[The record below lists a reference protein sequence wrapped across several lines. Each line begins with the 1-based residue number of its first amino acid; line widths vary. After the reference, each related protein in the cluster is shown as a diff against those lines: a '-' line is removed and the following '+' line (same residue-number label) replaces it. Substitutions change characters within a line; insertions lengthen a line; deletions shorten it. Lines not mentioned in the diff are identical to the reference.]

1 MSERLGAGLLCIAV
15 LGAVGCSQPPPRPS
29 APPAPATP
37 PAQIAPWG
45 LDLAARDSSV
55 KPGDDFYG
63 YADGHWLDTH
73 QIPPDRTRWGSFDE
87 LGERSHDQVRSI
99 VEALP
104 DGAPAASNEQKVG
117 DDYRS
122 YLDTEAIE
130 RLGLTPAPPPRVC
143 SRSPAIMTLPAWR
156 TPYSRSR
163 PASPSF
169 TGRRR
174 SVASAISPGT
184 PALSP
189 SSISSRRASAGT
201 CCSRVKVWTRRRSSW
216 SAS

>member
-1 MSERLGAGLLCIAV
+1 MSERLSAGLLGIAV

-29 APPAPATP
+29 APPAPPTP

-55 KPGDDFYG
+55 KPGDDFYR
-63 YADGHWLDTH
+63 YADGHWLDSH

-104 DGAPAASNEQKVG
+104 DGAPAIV
-117 DDYRS
+117 
-122 YLDTEAIE
+122 
-130 RLGLTPAPPPRVC
+130 TP
-143 SRSPAIMTLPAWR
+143 PARR

-184 PALSP
+184 PAPSP

-201 CCSRVKVWTRRRSSW
+201 CCSRVKVWTRRPSSW
-216 SAS
+216 CAS